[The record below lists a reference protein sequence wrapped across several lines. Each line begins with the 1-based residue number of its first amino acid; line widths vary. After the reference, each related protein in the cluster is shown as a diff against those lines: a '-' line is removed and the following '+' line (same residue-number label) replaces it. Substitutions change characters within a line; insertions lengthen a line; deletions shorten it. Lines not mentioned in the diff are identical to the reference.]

1 MKSGKRVMSTAWLA
15 TALLIL
21 SFEVA
26 SAQDKVKV
34 VESYRYSFQDRI
46 SLDVG
51 ISSLPLD
58 AFRKPIQFDLG
69 VSAQFSEFFTWDVLN
84 VGVTLHNFDTGL
96 KGKIENDASNTSSTV
111 SVDEGSIKDLT
122 LRFSTRGYLNL
133 LYSKSNWFNR
143 GIVYHL
149 WQVGSGVSYFHMG
162 NSKQVGIDLNIR
174 GRFFIDDNVTF
185 NVTAGHSIGLL
196 NDAARGIMNVGLGFS
211 YAF

>member
-1 MKSGKRVMSTAWLA
+1 VRSGKQVMQNVWLTIA
-15 TALLIL
+15 ILIGGM
-21 SFEVA
+21 SGA

-46 SLDVG
+46 ALDVG
-51 ISSLPLD
+51 FSSLPLD
-58 AFRKPIQFDLG
+58 AFRKPLQFDLG
-69 VSAQFSEFFTWDVLN
+69 ISTQLSELFTWDLLN
-84 VGVTLHNFDTGL
+84 VGVTVFNFDTGL
-96 KGKIENDASNTSSTV
+96 KSKIEDDASNSSSMV
-111 SVDEGSIKDLT
+111 SVDEGSIRDLS

-162 NSKQVGIDLNIR
+162 DSKQVAIDLNIR
-174 GRFFIDDNVTF
+174 GRFFLNDDVTF
-185 NVTAGHSIGLL
+185 NVTAGHSLGVL
-196 NDAARGIMNVGLGFS
+196 NGASRGIMNVGMGFS